1 MVGIETAELKF
12 ANIILARNV
21 ASFPGQAQ
29 LSIACSTENRAGPEN
44 KATHI
49 RSMWTRNACSSAFG
63 PALHP
68 SMQAAHIA
76 GSTPTPC

>member
-49 RSMWTRNACSSAFG
+49 RSM
-63 PALHP
+63 
-68 SMQAAHIA
+68 
-76 GSTPTPC
+76 